1 MRYLINSI
9 KILISIVWS
18 SFPELICEPS
28 HFKRINHQ
36 SELEKHLGSCSA
48 VANVEDIYFPAFNPK
63 SKQCILQQQH
73 MLFSCVG
80 EHPDFSRLC
89 PCRSYM
95 EGQTALCTT
104 CLWRQWWWYDVI
116 VTVGNWCQKHRCNFL
131 PAFLQTKSCASIV
144 KEEKSYMSL
153 YDSNKRWPHFKSHKL
168 WHTKNEHERCKNCL
182 TDTGPV
188 IQATCLTLYLGGNW
202 PKFRYI

>member
-1 MRYLINSI
+1 MSTFVNPTILHEVFKPNKLIGYLINSI
-9 KILISIVWS
+9 KILISFEWS
-18 SFPELICEPS
+18 SSTELICEPS

-36 SELEKHLGSCSA
+36 SELEKHLGPCSA

-104 CLWRQWWWYDVI
+104 CLWRQWWWYDVTI
-116 VTVGNWCQKHRCNFL
+116 AVGNKIFGAKNTDVIFCLQFFKQNRVPPLRRKKHFECRS
-131 PAFLQTKSCASIV
+131 KIV
-144 KEEKSYMSL
+144 S
-153 YDSNKRWPHFKSHKL
+153 
-168 WHTKNEHERCKNCL
+168 
-182 TDTGPV
+182 
-188 IQATCLTLYLGGNW
+188 
-202 PKFRYI
+202 